1 MTRASFSPTHMESSS
16 NQTFLGEIIM
26 IRPLQDIPFF
36 LNELAYFAQLL
47 RGKTGIEQNAV
58 RFDE

>member
-1 MTRASFSPTHMESSS
+1 
-16 NQTFLGEIIM
+16 M

-47 RGKTGIEQNAV
+47 RGKTGIEQNPERFNKRNFRFAV
-58 RFDE
+58 LTSDMNVRGL

>member
-1 MTRASFSPTHMESSS
+1 
-16 NQTFLGEIIM
+16 M

-47 RGKTGIEQNAV
+47 RGKTGIEQNPNGSTSEIFASPS
-58 RFDE
+58 

>member
-1 MTRASFSPTHMESSS
+1 
-16 NQTFLGEIIM
+16 M